1 MINALPSVGT
11 DPVVGLKTL
20 CDQHPG
26 KVVFTTSMGLEDQA
40 LTDLIA
46 RNELPVRVVTL
57 DTGRLFQE
65 TYDLMDRT
73 RAMYPG
79 LEFETY
85 FPAAESLEAFV
96 NSQGMSSIFKSV
108 EARKTCCGIRKIDPF
123 APCARGRRGVG
134 DWLEECP
141 KRQPRRAVAPGTRRH
156 VRQAEVQSAAGLDR
170 RRPRHLRQLPQ
181 RSHQSPAPEGL
192 PLHRLRPLHPGGD
205 GWRAPPRRQVVV
217 GAIHQ
222 RVRLAQRVI
231 PRMGHL

>member
-108 EARKTCCGIRKIDPF
+108 EARKTCCGIRKIDPLHR
-123 APCARGRRGVG
+123 A
-134 DWLEECP
+134 LE
-141 KRQPRRAVAPGTRRH
+141 G
-156 VRQAEVQSAAGLDR
+156 AEVWVTGLRSAQSDNRAGLSRLERDAMSGKLKYN
-170 RRPRHLRQLPQ
+170 PLLDWTDGDLDTYVN
-181 RSHQSPAPEGL
+181 SHSVPTN
-192 PLHRLRPLHPGGD
+192 PLHRKGYPSIGCAPCTRAVLDGEHPRAGRWWWEQSTKECGLHKG
-205 GWRAPPRRQVVV
+205 
-217 GAIHQ
+217 
-222 RVRLAQRVI
+222 
-231 PRMGHL
+231 